1 MFAGNRCGSAAGA
14 DTGAEQRFVGVNVSD
29 PPEEFLV
36 EQGAFDGRLAGSEE
50 ADETVEID
58 LEGLDAASIGDI
70 TGISAGNVATKVHR
84 VKKVLAQRF
93 QRGTP

>member
-1 MFAGNRCGSAAGA
+1 MPAAV
-14 DTGAEQRFVGVNVSD
+14 DHEQV
-29 PPEEFLV
+29 L
-36 EQGAFDGRLAGSEE
+36 DGRRALNRMMALIHQL
-50 ADETVEID
+50 DPLDRQVMLLY

-84 VKKVLAQRF
+84 LKKVLAQRL